1 MNIIEIKGLSFSY
14 FFKKPVLQNIHLT
27 VPRGC
32 IYGYLGKNGAGKS
45 TTLKALLGL
54 LHVPD
59 NTVFLFNKDIRTNRL
74 DILGQTGSL
83 IESASYY
90 GNLTAWEN
98 LCYLSMLYK
107 LSKRRIDEILDI
119 TRLKGHENKKVKY
132 FSTGMKQRLALGM
145 ALFHDP
151 ELLIL
156 DEPING
162 LDPEGVMDLRNLLV
176 TLNKMGKTI
185 FLSSHILSE
194 IEKTCSQ
201 IGIIHNGKIIYQGS
215 IKELLANAHKQV
227 KIFVNNF
234 DLLSKVS
241 AFFPIVE
248 KCEETGYFSALIKN
262 KAELNAFIR
271 LLVNNDVEIY
281 NINVETESLE
291 SIFMNLTHE

>member
-14 FFKKPVLQNIHLT
+14 FFKKPVLRNIHLT

-59 NTVFLFNKDIRTNRL
+59 DTVFLFDKDIRTNRI
-74 DILGQTGSL
+74 DILSQTGSL

-90 GNLTAWEN
+90 GNLTAREN
-98 LCYLSMLYK
+98 LHYLSILYK
-107 LSKRRIDEILDI
+107 LPKRRIDEILDI
-119 TRLKGHENKKVKY
+119 TKLKEHENKKVKH

-145 ALFHDP
+145 ALFHNP

-162 LDPEGVMDLRNLLV
+162 LDPEGVMELRKLLL
-176 TLNKMGKTI
+176 TLNEMGKTI

-201 IGIIHNGKIIYQGS
+201 IGIIHNGEIIYQGS

-227 KIFVNNF
+227 KVFVNDF
-234 DLLSKVS
+234 DMLCKVLD
-241 AFFPIVE
+241 FFPIVE
-248 KCEETGYFSALIKN
+248 KCEEAGYFSVLIKN
-262 KAELNAFIR
+262 KTELNAFIR
-271 LLVNNDVEIY
+271 LLVDNDVEIY

-291 SIFMNLTHE
+291 SIFMNLTH